1 MNTHRHTHG
10 SKFLALALAAALAA
24 GVWPAAAA
32 YRQSP
37 QAPAQGSDKPP
48 TPEEVRRMTDRILDN
63 QRRNEASL
71 AEFERREHR
80 REWRDTA
87 KKILREEKVY
97 RVVPTGTG
105 TIKLVLEEKGQP
117 VKPEYYVEQ
126 LRVLEQALDTAANR
140 PDDPG
145 QRRAIEKWEKRR
157 AERKELVDT
166 VSDAFEV
173 RWLGRETRNGRNL
186 AKVRLVTRP
195 EFKPGTRIQ
204 EIFRHVEVT
213 VWVDDDA
220 GQMVRAEA
228 DIKSD
233 ISFGGGLFG
242 KVYKGGRF
250 VMEQAPAGNG
260 IWLPSLYSFDYAG
273 RKFVFGFS
281 VHEETRISGYRR
293 IGPPAEALVAVRR
306 EIAEQARAAKS
317 ASD

>member
-1 MNTHRHTHG
+1 MNRHRHIRG
-10 SKFLALALAAALAA
+10 SMFLAAALAA
-24 GVWPAAAA
+24 ALGAGVWAAAG
-32 YRQSP
+32 
-37 QAPAQGSDKPP
+37 APLQNPPPAENPP
-48 TPEEVRRMTDRILDN
+48 TPEEVRRMTERILDN

-80 REWRDTA
+80 REWRTA
-87 KKILREEKVY
+87 EHQRLEVDKIF

-117 VKPEYYVEQ
+117 VKPAFYVEQ
-126 LRVLEQALDTAANR
+126 LRVLEEALDTAANR
-140 PDDPG
+140 PDDPR

-157 AERKELVDT
+157 AERKELVDA
-166 VSDAFEV
+166 VSEAFEV
-173 RWLGRETRNGRNL
+173 RWLGREMRDGRNL
-186 AKVRLVTRP
+186 AKVRMMPRP
-195 EFKPGTRIQ
+195 GFKPQTRIQ

-228 DIKSD
+228 DIIND

-242 KVYKGGRF
+242 KVSKGGRF
-250 VMEQAPAGNG
+250 VMEQSPAGNG
-260 IWLPSLYSFDYAG
+260 LWLPSLYRFDYSG
-273 RKFVFGFS
+273 RKFIFPFS
-281 VHEETRISGYRR
+281 VHEEVRISDYRR

-306 EIAEQARAAKS
+306 EIAEQARGLKS